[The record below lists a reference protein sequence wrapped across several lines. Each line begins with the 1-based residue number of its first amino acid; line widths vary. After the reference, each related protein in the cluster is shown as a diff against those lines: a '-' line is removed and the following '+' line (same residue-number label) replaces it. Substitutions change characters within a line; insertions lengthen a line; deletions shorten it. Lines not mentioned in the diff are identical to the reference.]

1 MLGTPGPVSLSPC
14 GLSRWFS
21 SMTAQGSLSAKADT
35 ITSAKLYGLTGIRC
49 WPRFHGEG
57 GDHPRVRVL
66 GGVVHG
72 DSLC

>member
-1 MLGTPGPVSLSPC
+1 
-14 GLSRWFS
+14 
-21 SMTAQGSLSAKADT
+21 MTAQGSLSAKADT